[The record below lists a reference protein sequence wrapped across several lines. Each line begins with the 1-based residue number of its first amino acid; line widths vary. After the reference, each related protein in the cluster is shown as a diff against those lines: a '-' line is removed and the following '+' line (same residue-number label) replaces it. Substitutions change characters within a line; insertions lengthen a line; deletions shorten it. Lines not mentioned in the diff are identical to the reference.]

1 MKALVF
7 NIRLNS
13 LYSIRIPFTWQSAL
27 TYPVLPPSAVIGMLA
42 NALQRYNN
50 DKHPL
55 EYLEL
60 IEDKTLWAG
69 SRLLTPCVIK
79 SYTTSAI
86 VKWQDTIPG
95 KFTNALGR
103 QFAYARQLQILAI
116 FKDESLLDDLIRAL
130 KRTPLT
136 CGDTESSITI
146 DDEVFIEDASTVED
160 KVIKTEY
167 PFPFNKDT
175 KVKEGKGRI
184 YLLHERCKKKNTN
197 FPLRAYLVPIEE
209 REGIL
214 YPSSLEIERT
224 SEKFLKVSNV
234 GNVVLQE
241 LSEGEKTKKRKK

>member
-27 TYPVLPPSAVIGMLA
+27 TYPVLPPSAVIGMLS

-69 SRLLTPCVIK
+69 SRLLFPCVIK

-103 QFAYARQLQILAI
+103 QFAYSRQLQVLTI
-116 FKDESLLDDLIRAL
+116 FKDDSFIDDLIRAL

-136 CGDTESSITI
+136 CGDSESPF
-146 DDEVFIEDASTVED
+146 FIEDINKKEVEEDVD
-160 KVIKTEY
+160 KSEIKTEY
-167 PFPFNKDT
+167 PFPFKEDT
-175 KVKEGKGRI
+175 EIIDGKGLL
-184 YLLHERCKKKNTN
+184 YLMHEKCKKEKN
-197 FPLRAYLVPIEE
+197 FPLKMYLVPIEE
-209 REGIL
+209 RQKIL
-214 YPSSLEIERT
+214 YPSFIT
-224 SEKFLKVSNV
+224 I
-234 GNVVLQE
+234 
-241 LSEGEKTKKRKK
+241 RKKKERILKIQDIGYIIMEDNPNQKFKGE

>member
-27 TYPVLPPSAVIGMLA
+27 TYPVLPPSAVIGMLS
-42 NALQRYNN
+42 NALQRYKN

-79 SYTTSAI
+79 SYTTSTI
-86 VKWQDTIPG
+86 VKWEDTHPW
-95 KFTNALGR
+95 KFTNVLDR
-103 QFAYARQLQILAI
+103 QFAYSRQLQVLTI
-116 FKDESLLDDLIRAL
+116 FKDDSFIDDLIRAL

-136 CGDTESSITI
+136 CGDSESLITI
-146 DDEVFIEDASTVED
+146 DNEVFIKDVFEVKDE
-160 KVIKTEY
+160 IIITEY
-167 PFPFNKDT
+167 PLPFNKNT
-175 KVKEGKGRI
+175 KVKGGKGRF
-184 YLLHERCKKKNTN
+184 YLMHERCKKEDTN
-197 FPLRAYLVPIEE
+197 FPLRAYLIPVEE

-214 YPSSLEIERT
+214 YPSSFEIERT
-224 SEKFLKVSNV
+224 SEKFFKVSNV
-234 GNVVLQE
+234 GYVVIQE
-241 LSEGEKTKKRKK
+241 LT

>member
-42 NALQRYNN
+42 NALQRYKS

-86 VKWQDTIPG
+86 VKWEDTLSG

-103 QFAYARQLQILAI
+103 QFAYSRKLQILAI

-136 CGDTESSITI
+136 CGDSESLVTI
-146 DDEVFIEDASTVED
+146 DNEVFIEDVSPVED
-160 KVIKTEY
+160 EVIITEY